1 MSTRYMCSTV
11 SYVHDVQRRLLRIA
25 NAHYTLHCH
34 SRIYSPQRYHTYS
47 LAPPVL
53 AFALFTRTR

>member
-11 SYVHDVQRRLLRIA
+11 SYVNDMSAFSSVCNCQCTA
-25 NAHYTLHCH
+25 HCH
-34 SRIYSPQRYHTYS
+34 SRIYIPQRYHTHS

-53 AFALFTRTR
+53 AFALLTRTR